1 MEPVNITEIKQH
13 DSGRR
18 VIKGAVYQHELIPT
32 GNSGTWLQ
40 GHVKIQY
47 HQIVKAFG
55 EPHDNP
61 QDGKVDADWKF
72 KVKSKDPVL
81 DGTIF
86 TLYNYKNGH
95 NYRQDGTPTQHITEW
110 NIGGRDPNAVTACLE
125 ALEERDAFY
134 ELDDAERG
142 V

>member
-13 DSGRR
+13 GSGRR
-18 VIKGAVYQHELIPT
+18 LIKGAVYQHELIPT

-55 EPHDNP
+55 EPHDTNI
-61 QDGKVDADWKF
+61 DGKVDAEWVF
-72 KVKSKDPVL
+72 KVKSKDPVH

-95 NYRQDGTPTQHITEW
+95 EYRRDGTFTQHITEW
-110 NIGGRDPNAVTACLE
+110 NIGGRNWQAVSTCLE

-134 ELDDAERG
+134 ELAERG